1 MADLVPAVQMD
12 SLVRTPPARPAAP
25 RELLAVPGQ
34 PRALEQRPDQSPGRI
49 PLPATPVE
57 NNDAAETLDDIE
69 AHKEAS
75 VDYQILKSLMAAQGR
90 RFGGEPPDER
100 APAVLSADSAA
111 PHATARSGA
120 AAAVAGSNPGA
131 GSTVEV
137 IRLEAQR
144 LEINVS
150 GDRIEID
157 FETLT
162 YERVAL
168 KQAPPP
174 VQKSDPL
181 ALDLDGN
188 GLQTTGVEQGLAFDI
203 DGDGVTDHTSFVTG
217 GDAFL
222 ALDRDGNGTIDSGR
236 ELFGDQ
242 HGAANGFLE
251 LGGYDDNLDR
261 RIDTHDA
268 VYSDLRLLRI
278 DDDGRQLL
286 LSLADA
292 GVRSI
297 DLNYRNTQQALNN
310 YDSITQIASF
320 ERDDGSTGTAGDLVL
335 GFRSLA

>member
-25 RELLAVPGQ
+25 RELLAGPGQ
-34 PRALEQRPDQSPGRI
+34 PRALEHRPEQSPGRI
-49 PLPATPVE
+49 PVPAAPVQ
-57 NNDAAETLDDIE
+57 NSDAVETLEDIE

-90 RFGGEPPDER
+90 RFGEVSSDDDREPP
-100 APAVLSADSAA
+100 AASAGIGNPNAA
-111 PHATARSGA
+111 DRP
-120 AAAVAGSNPGA
+120 AAAVVAASGAGA
-131 GSTVEV
+131 GSAVEV
-137 IRLEAQR
+137 TRLDAQR
-144 LEINVS
+144 LEISVT
-150 GDRIEID
+150 GDRIEINV
-157 FETLT
+157 ETLT
-162 YERVAL
+162 YERIAL

-188 GLQTTGVEQGLAFDI
+188 GLQTTGVEQGIAFDI

-242 HGAANGFLE
+242 NGAANGFLE
-251 LGGYDDNLDR
+251 LGSYDDNRDR
-261 RIDTHDA
+261 RIDMEDA

-278 DDDGRQLL
+278 DDDGRQSL

-297 DLNYRNTQQALNN
+297 DLNYRNTQQALND
-310 YDSITQIASF
+310 YDSIAQLGSF
-320 ERDDGSTGTAGDLVL
+320 ERDDGSAGTAGDLIL

>member
-34 PRALEQRPDQSPGRI
+34 PRALEHRPDQAPGRI
-49 PLPATPVE
+49 PLPATPVD
-57 NNDAAETLDDIE
+57 NSDAAETLDDIE

-75 VDYQILKSLMAAQGR
+75 VDYQILKSLTVAQDR
-90 RFGGEPPDER
+90 RFGHKSPDER
-100 APAVLSADSAA
+100 EPALPSTDSAA

-120 AAAVAGSNPGA
+120 AAAVAGSGPAA
-131 GSTVEV
+131 GPAVEV
-137 IRLEAQR
+137 IRLEAHR
-144 LEINVS
+144 LEVNAS
-150 GDRIEID
+150 GDRIAID

-168 KQAPPP
+168 KQAPP

-188 GLQTTGVEQGLAFDI
+188 GLQTTGVEQGIAFDI
-203 DGDGVTDHTSFVTG
+203 DGDGVTDQTSFVTG

-222 ALDRDGNGTIDSGR
+222 ALDRDGNGAIDSGR

-251 LGGYDDNLDR
+251 LAGYDDNHDR

-286 LSLADA
+286 LSLAAA

-297 DLNYRNTQQALNN
+297 DLNYRNTQQALND
-310 YDSITQIASF
+310 YDRITQLASF